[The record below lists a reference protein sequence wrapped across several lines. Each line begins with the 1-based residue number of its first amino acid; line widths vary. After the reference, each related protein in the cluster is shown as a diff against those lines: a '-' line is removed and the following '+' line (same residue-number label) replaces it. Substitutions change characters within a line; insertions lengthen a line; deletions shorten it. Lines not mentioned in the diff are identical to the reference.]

1 MHTSTLRDFAVCGLV
16 ALAGAA
22 GCGGDDAAVKNKPVI
37 AAAPTAQPAAE
48 TTVRFP
54 VGKLTKTGDYRIR
67 VASQAE
73 AERLCGA
80 ARDGG
85 WPKKWAA
92 YHEVRLSFPGP
103 DLYCVP
109 D

>member
-1 MHTSTLRDFAVCGLV
+1 MRTNTLRAFAVCGLL

-22 GCGGDDAAVKNKPVI
+22 GCGGDDAAVEAEPVV
-37 AAAPTAQPAAE
+37 AATPTAQAAAD

-54 VGKLTKTGDYRIR
+54 AGNLTKAGDYRIR

-85 WPKKWAA
+85 WPKGWAA